1 MLATSA
7 LNNMSAARLTINC
20 EGQKADECGGIV
32 VNRTNP
38 RVFLD
43 NLEFRYLFSTMFFVC
58 RLLVSMYF
66 LLHSIFCL
74 PCKTNT
80 HLAIENLSLTCWK
93 LCVLNTLAI

>member
-7 LNNMSAARLTINC
+7 LNKPLFVARLTINC

-43 NLEFRYLFSTMFFVC
+43 NLEFRYLFLQC
-58 RLLVSMYF
+58 
-66 LLHSIFCL
+66 CL
-74 PCKTNT
+74 ETAFGQHKIIYHTGPSACHAK
-80 HLAIENLSLTCWK
+80 
-93 LCVLNTLAI
+93 

>member
-7 LNNMSAARLTINC
+7 LNSVFVARLTINC

-43 NLEFRYLFSTMFFVC
+43 NLEFRYLLSTMLFGTSAFGQ
-58 RLLVSMYF
+58 
-66 LLHSIFCL
+66 HEI
-74 PCKTNT
+74 T
-80 HLAIENLSLTCWK
+80 HHAGSSACH
-93 LCVLNTLAI
+93 A